1 MIGKNRCSLSLE
13 EIEELRTIKS
23 QNSKVEKKSISQS
36 HDTFTSKKKSKPSDT
51 ESDNK
56 SKKPGIVINRMYVG
70 GYLASNLGHEIIN
83 LFQADNGLHYLYL
96 NSSGSFAAE
105 HHDVDYMLMVKYAG
119 HDCFEIVGLAKGLD
133 VAPGADKPRSRDIMQ
148 FDSQI
153 SNEQRDYINA
163 QPQNGV
169 RYGGVSILDIFDDAE
184 QQSVFIT
191 YRADEV
197 LVPKG
202 DMRIFL
208 KYSPDAEN
216 KFGGKETILAVRQH
230 NLPKTSLKSYIYP
243 KSGNRAAA
251 GATDY
256 DNIIENLIDNQSLW
270 TADRTWKVT
279 ADDSGEE
286 NEISLFDICRIQ
298 DDENRFS
305 NALAYFMSKPEY
317 RKLWLDFFKEYDVE
331 LNGNYKVDR
340 EADARIKDP
349 KGEFI
354 ERPGGGRID
363 LLLVDGENIV
373 VIENKIKSDVNLTE
387 KDKDGITQLDR
398 YLNYVDWRMSGDSK
412 VKHGSL
418 FILCPDYNV
427 PDLSHGSE
435 EVRSRYKII
444 TYGKLYNYLKK
455 FPEVDE
461 DANFRA
467 LRNAMQRHT
476 YATVNG
482 YLYNEMLEKFERRIT
497 GLQINKI

>member
-1 MIGKNRCSLSLE
+1 MGNPYRLTIE
-13 EIEELRTIKS
+13 EIEELKS
-23 QNSKVEKKSISQS
+23 LKAGKERMNQKGSS
-36 HDTFTSKKKSKPSDT
+36 PSPRPIT
-51 ESDNK
+51 NTKNNNESTVPNK
-56 SKKPGIVINRMYVG
+56 AAKPGIVINRMYVG
-70 GYLASNLGHEIIN
+70 GYLESNLGHEIIN
-83 LFQADNGLHYLYL
+83 LFKADNGQHYLYL

-105 HHDVDYMLMVKYAG
+105 HRGVNYMLMVKYAG
-119 HDCFEIVGLAKGLD
+119 HDCFEIIGLAKGLE
-133 VAPGADKPRSRDIMQ
+133 VAPGADKPRSRDILQ
-148 FDSQI
+148 FDSLI

-169 RYGGVSILDIFDDAE
+169 RYGGVSILDIFTDAE

-216 KFGGKETILAVRQH
+216 KFGDKEIIIAVRHH

-243 KSGNRAAA
+243 NSGNRAET

-256 DNIIENLIDNQSLW
+256 DNIIENLIGNQSIW
-270 TADRTWKVT
+270 TSDRTWKVT
-279 ADDSGEE
+279 ADDGGEE
-286 NEISLFDICRIQ
+286 REISLFDICRIQ

-317 RKLWLDFFKEYDVE
+317 RKLWLDFFNFKEYGVE
-331 LNGNYKVDR
+331 LKGNYQVER

-349 KGEFI
+349 EGEFVD
-354 ERPGGGRID
+354 RPGGGRID
-363 LLLVDGENIV
+363 LLLTDGENIV

-387 KDKDGITQLDR
+387 KDKDGLTQLDR
-398 YLNYVDWRMSGDSK
+398 YLNYVDWRMSCDSK
-412 VKHGSL
+412 IKKGSL

-427 PDLSHGSE
+427 PDLSQSTA

-444 TYGKLYNYLKK
+444 TYGKLYNYLLK
-455 FPEVDE
+455 FPEVDK
-461 DANFRA
+461 DPNFRA

-476 YATVNG
+476 HTTVNG
-482 YLYNEMLEKFERRIT
+482 YLYNEILEKFRHRIKEMST
-497 GLQINKI
+497 H

>member
-1 MIGKNRCSLSLE
+1 MGTYRGPLTLE
-13 EIEELRTIKS
+13 EIEELRRIKS
-23 QNSKVEKKSISQS
+23 QKSKVEKNNASQPDDFYTS
-36 HDTFTSKKKSKPSDT
+36 ERGETSKTQVTRKV
-51 ESDNK
+51 E
-56 SKKPGIVINRMYVG
+56 KPGIVINRMYVG
-70 GYLASNLGHEIIN
+70 GYLETNLGHEIIN
-83 LFQADNGLHYLYL
+83 LFQADNGQHYLYL

-105 HHDVDYMLMVKYAG
+105 HRGVNYMLMVKYAG
-119 HDCFEIVGLAKGLD
+119 HDCFEIIGLAKGLE

-148 FDSQI
+148 FYSQI
-153 SNEQRDYINA
+153 SKEQRDYINA
-163 QPQNGV
+163 QLQNGV
-169 RYGGVSILDIFDDAE
+169 RYGGVSILDIFNDAE

-191 YRADEV
+191 YRADKV

-202 DMRIFL
+202 DKRIFL
-208 KYSPDAEN
+208 KYSSEAEN
-216 KFGGKETILAVRQH
+216 KFGDKEIIIAVRQH

-243 KSGNRAAA
+243 HSGNQSDAVT
-251 GATDY
+251 TDY

-270 TADRTWKVT
+270 TADRIWKVT

-286 NEISLFDICRIQ
+286 KEISLFDICRIQ

-331 LNGNYKVDR
+331 LNGNYKVER
-340 EADARIKDP
+340 EADAKIKDP
-349 KGEFI
+349 NTEFI
-354 ERPGGGRID
+354 KRPGGGRID
-363 LLLVDGENIV
+363 LLIVDGENLV

-387 KDKDGITQLDR
+387 KDKEGITQLDR

-412 VKHGSL
+412 IKHGSL

-427 PDLSHGSE
+427 PDLSQSTE
-435 EVRSRYKII
+435 KVRRRYKII
-444 TYGKLYNYLKK
+444 TFGKLYNYLLK
-455 FPEVDE
+455 FPEIDK

-476 YATVNG
+476 HTTVNG

-497 GLQINKI
+497 EFQINKI